1 MNKIKYIKYAY
12 QLMMTDIEN
21 KPDCVNWASK
31 VRGLLSNFGFYG
43 VWLNQGVGNK
53 NMLLAEFKLRL
64 NDNFKQNWNS
74 RLDELSRANFYTLFS
89 NFEHQLYLETIKVT
103 KFRIALSK
111 LRLSSHR
118 LEIEVGRWA
127 RPNRTPL
134 DQRKC
139 RACNKVEDEF
149 HFLLECDL

>member
-1 MNKIKYIKYAY
+1 M
-12 QLMMTDIEN
+12 
-21 KPDCVNWASK
+21 PC
-31 VRGLLSNFGFYG
+31 FYG

-53 NMLLAEFKLRL
+53 NMFLAEFKQRL
-64 NDNFKQNWNS
+64 NDNFIHNWNS
-74 RLDELSRANFYTLFS
+74 RLDESSRANFYTLFS

-118 LEIEVGRWA
+118 LEIEAGRWA
-127 RPNRTPL
+127 RPTRTPL

-139 RACNKVEDEF
+139 CAVTRLRMNFIFSLNVNYIVK
-149 HFLLECDL
+149 LKLNI